1 MLILTKKESLD
12 QNQQN
17 LDKTNLS
24 SFSVFKSN
32 YKQLKR
38 PINFPLSDPI
48 VKLIPLKPSFPHSGT
63 SGDQEDITLQHL
75 VLMIDTMH
83 EVIKIIRIK
92 QQPFTNLMTVDTL
105 MNKNCLNLNINLLI
119 DIVVTQNGFLGLL
132 KYNKDVHKE
141 EKAYSVHAGGSL
153 VRYKFVVVDNQNE
166 ERVDQISML
175 EFLKIQQED
184 PQRYSLDLQ
193 NLQFDKINGKSY
205 IWNCNLP
212 EIALRS
218 EGKKIALTYGLQQS
232 KSQYSQFGDFYS
244 FSGVSFIADKSKDP
258 LAFMQQFYDE
268 SAFVSILRHYRIPK
282 KIQNQIDR

>member
-105 MNKNCLNLNINLLI
+105 MNKNCLN
-119 DIVVTQNGFLGLL
+119 
-132 KYNKDVHKE
+132 
-141 EKAYSVHAGGSL
+141 
-153 VRYKFVVVDNQNE
+153 
-166 ERVDQISML
+166 
-175 EFLKIQQED
+175 
-184 PQRYSLDLQ
+184 
-193 NLQFDKINGKSY
+193 
-205 IWNCNLP
+205 
-212 EIALRS
+212 
-218 EGKKIALTYGLQQS
+218 
-232 KSQYSQFGDFYS
+232 
-244 FSGVSFIADKSKDP
+244 
-258 LAFMQQFYDE
+258 
-268 SAFVSILRHYRIPK
+268 
-282 KIQNQIDR
+282 